1 MAEIVEAFKNIV
13 GEANVLT
20 KEMDTAYYRSG
31 FRCGFGGAKAVV
43 ALKGSELVRG
53 RGGPRCWTLP
63 QAPSVSSA

>member
-31 FRCGFGGAKAVV
+31 FR
-43 ALKGSELVRG
+43 
-53 RGGPRCWTLP
+53 
-63 QAPSVSSA
+63 